1 MYIWLA
7 SPKPSE
13 LFCPDGHPFLSSFA
27 LLFRSFR
34 CDCVATIQPTSYVPP
49 SLGLALLPICPVCCD
64 SVATI
69 IPSRGYYTDSE
80 ITSSLQL
87 YSRIGYRLFP
97 LHQPCGLFRC
107 RFGSAT
113 RLPQCYNMSAYLP
126 GLHAA
131 RPSAFVEGEGFEPP
145 LSPSSVMR
153 CFQPLSQPS
162 LFYIPQCYCGPIA
175 ALTSAA
181 SCHHTARSQ
190 CSPLSGAADKPTVC
204 LASRR

>member
-1 MYIWLA
+1 MPCRA
-7 SPKPSE
+7 SIS
-13 LFCPDGHPFLSSFA
+13 LQLCLV
-27 LLFRSFR
+27 LFRSFR

-49 SLGLALLPICPVCCD
+49 SLGLALLPICPVCCY

-80 ITSSLQL
+80 ITSCLQL

-97 LHQPCGLFRC
+97 LLQPYGLFRC

-113 RLPQCYNMSAYLP
+113 RLPQCYNKLAYLP

-145 LSPSSVMR
+145 LNPSSVMR
-153 CFQPLSQPS
+153 CFQPLGQPS
-162 LFYIPQCYCGPIA
+162 LFCMPQCYCGHIA
-175 ALTSAA
+175 ALTLAA

-190 CSPLSGAADKPTVC
+190 CSTLSGAADKPTEC

>member
-13 LFCPDGHPFLSSFA
+13 LFCPVGHPFLSSFA

-49 SLGLALLPICPVCCD
+49 SLGLKLLPICPVCCD
-64 SVATI
+64 IVATI

-97 LHQPCGLFRC
+97 LHQPYGLFRC

-131 RPSAFVEGEGFEPP
+131 RPSAFVEGGGLEPP
-145 LSPSSVMR
+145 AHLSSSW
-153 CFQPLSQPS
+153 
-162 LFYIPQCYCGPIA
+162 
-175 ALTSAA
+175 T
-181 SCHHTARSQ
+181 TAIRW
-190 CSPLSGAADKPTVC
+190 
-204 LASRR
+204 